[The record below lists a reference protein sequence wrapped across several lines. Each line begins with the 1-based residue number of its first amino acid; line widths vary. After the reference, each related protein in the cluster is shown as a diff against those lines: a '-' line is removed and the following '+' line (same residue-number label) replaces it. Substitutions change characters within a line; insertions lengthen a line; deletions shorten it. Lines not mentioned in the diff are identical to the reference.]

1 MGLQE
6 QQNVLAKLFTDPK
19 YRRAF
24 LSEPLRIGVD
34 AGLSSVEIED
44 IAAIQPNELGFFSDS
59 LLWKRRREVEKLLPL
74 VRKVLSTDFD
84 RIFSE
89 FSAFYNP
96 QSIKK
101 HLEDAVEFCK
111 FLDDHRFGLLAR
123 DSAMFES
130 TRLEFL
136 RSKKRYAF
144 CILNHDFRAI
154 PNDLKDI
161 DRLELKKRRTL
172 ALWLRIGRHV
182 HHFVR

>member
-6 QQNVLAKLFTDPK
+6 QQNVLAKLVTDPK

-34 AGLSSVEIED
+34 AGLSLIEIEE
-44 IAAIQPNELGFFSDS
+44 IASIKPEELGFFSDS
-59 LLWKRRREVEKLLPL
+59 LFWKRRREVEKLLPL
-74 VRKVLSTDFD
+74 VRKVLNTDFD
-84 RIFSE
+84 RIFNE

-111 FLDDHRFGLLAR
+111 YLDDHRFGLLAR
-123 DSAMFES
+123 DSALFER
-130 TRLEFL
+130 TKLEFL

-144 CILNHDFRAI
+144 CVLNHDFRAI
-154 PNDLKDI
+154 SNDLKDS
-161 DRLELKKRRTL
+161 DRLELKRRRTL
-172 ALWLRIGRHV
+172 ALWLRIGRQLR
-182 HHFVR
+182 HFVL